1 MKTDTIQ
8 QEILLVTTSTFS
20 KQQWCSKDTADNGG
34 HHYSPAEQLEE
45 ACWNGLLDQLLP
57 EIMEKSSS
65 GKELYLWHIRQGA
78 SYLQIELSEFPKLVE
93 KPFSIYPNFF
103 LHTISFN

>member
-20 KQQWCSKDTADNGG
+20 KQQWCSKDSADSSRRNC
-34 HHYSPAEQLEE
+34 SPAEQLEE
-45 ACWNGLLDQLLP
+45 ACWNGLLDLLLP

-65 GKELYLWHIRQGA
+65 GKELYLWHIRQGT
-78 SYLQIELSEFPKLVE
+78 SCLQIELSEFPKQVE
-93 KPFSIYPNFF
+93 RPFSIYPNFF
-103 LHTISFN
+103 LHTISYN